1 MSTRQDWCRCTLWR
15 SSSSR
20 CCLPDAVVHQD
31 FRTGTLAAHLCAHL
45 CAGAS
50 CTSNGEEG
58 CCDRGRARA
67 NCAVD
72 AAGLH
77 RAVPWLPL
85 SLFSLRS
92 VSRSVGTALCARWRK
107 CGDGESAHVAARACR
122 RARSRWNGLDGGP
135 PPASS
140 RRRQFCFQ
148 LHQVGHPRLLPDA
161 ACRHMMF
168 QVHSKKPEEYETRL
182 FDLLQTSTMAAS
194 R

>member
-140 RRRQFCFQ
+140 R
-148 LHQVGHPRLLPDA
+148 LPTPPVLLPA
-161 ACRHMMF
+161 PPGWPSTTAPGCRLPAHDVPGPF
-168 QVHSKKPEEYETRL
+168 EETGGI
-182 FDLLQTSTMAAS
+182 
-194 R
+194 